1 MKILFFGDI
10 HGIDTN
16 LNVIERKIEEEHI
29 DKLVSLGDLYYQ
41 GPTPDKNYDVNSKKV
56 LEFLNK
62 HKDKLIC
69 MKGNCDS
76 SVDIKVSDFPI
87 LDTLS
92 LINVDNLDI
101 YITHGDIYNYEKN
114 NFNYKGVLVHAHKHI
129 PYIRQE
135 KDTTYICVGSIS
147 LPREKNNPTYAVYSN
162 KEITIYDIYD
172 NIVNK
177 ISL

>member
-1 MKILFFGDI
+1 
-10 HGIDTN
+10 
-16 LNVIERKIEEEHI
+16 
-29 DKLVSLGDLYYQ
+29 
-41 GPTPDKNYDVNSKKV
+41 
-56 LEFLNK
+56 
-62 HKDKLIC
+62 

-114 NFNYKGVLVHAHKHI
+114 NFNKKGILVHAYKHI

-135 KDTTYICVGSIS
+135 KNTTYICAGSIS
-147 LPREKNNPTYAVYSN
+147 LPKEKNNPTYAVYSN
-162 KEITIYDIYD
+162 KKITIYDIYD
-172 NIVNK
+172 NVVNK